1 MTSGVAQA
9 RKMPRVLVTGASGF
23 IGFHC
28 LEPLVARGYDVI
40 AVHSA
45 SKPESV
51 QGVTWVQ
58 ANLLDR
64 RAVSDL
70 IARFTPEKLL
80 HAAWYVEPGK
90 LISSPLN
97 LDWCAATL
105 HLVRDFREAGG
116 QRFAVA
122 GSAYEYDWSSG
133 TCREDVTPLTP
144 DTLYGAAKNGLR
156 EILRGYALSSGLSLG
171 WGRIFF
177 VYGPRENPRRLVSS
191 VALSLLKGEPA
202 LSSNGEQL
210 RDYMHVADVGAGLA
224 ALLDSDAQGDFNIAS
239 GEAVTIRSI
248 IEELG
253 VASGRSNLLR
263 IGALPARANDVPLVV
278 ADVEKARREIGW
290 EARIGLQ
297 QGLKQTFDWWAQQL
311 QTAG

>member
-1 MTSGVAQA
+1 MTNAGAQRGVKQ
-9 RKMPRVLVTGASGF
+9 KVLVTGASGF

-28 LEPLVARGYDVI
+28 LAPLVGRGYDVI

-45 SKPESV
+45 SRPEPV
-51 QGVTWVQ
+51 PGVTWVQ

-64 RAVSDL
+64 RVVSDL
-70 IARFTPEKLL
+70 IAGLAPDKLL

-105 HLVRDFREAGG
+105 HLVRDFRDAGG
-116 QRFAVA
+116 QRCVMV
-122 GSAYEYDWSSG
+122 GSAYEYDWSAG
-133 TCREDVTPLTP
+133 TCREDVTPLAP

-156 EILRGYALSSGLSLG
+156 EILRGYGLSSGLSIG

-202 LSSNGEQL
+202 LSSHGEQL
-210 RDYMHVADVGAGLA
+210 RDYVHVADVGAGLA
-224 ALLDSDAQGDFNIAS
+224 ALLDCDAQGDFNIAS
-239 GEAVTIRSI
+239 GEAVSIRSI
-248 IEELG
+248 IEQLG
-253 VASGRSNLLR
+253 VTSGRSHLLR

-290 EARIGLQ
+290 EAKIGLQ
-297 QGLKQTFDWWAQQL
+297 SGLKQTFDWWAQHM

>member
-1 MTSGVAQA
+1 MSLAGAD
-9 RKMPRVLVTGASGF
+9 KLPKPKVLVTGASGF
-23 IGFHC
+23 IGYHC
-28 LEPLVARGYDVI
+28 LAPLVAKGYDVI
-40 AVHSA
+40 AVYSFSA
-45 SKPESV
+45 PEPV
-51 QGVTWVQ
+51 NGVTWVK
-58 ANLLDR
+58 ADLLDPK
-64 RAVSDL
+64 AVSGL
-70 IARFTPEKLL
+70 MARIAPASLL

-105 HLVRDFREAGG
+105 KLVRDFREAGG
-116 QRFAVA
+116 QRCVVV
-122 GSAYEYDWSSG
+122 GSGYEYDWAKG
-133 TCREDVTPLTP
+133 ICREDDTPLVP

-156 EILRGYALSSGLSLG
+156 EILRGYALASGLSVG

-191 VALSLLKGEPA
+191 VALSLLKGEEA
-202 LSSNGEQL
+202 LSSHGEQL

-248 IEELG
+248 IEHLG
-253 VASGRSNLLR
+253 VASGRAHLLR

-278 ADVEKARREIGW
+278 ADVEKARRELGW
-290 EARIGLQ
+290 EAKIGLQ
-297 QGLKQTFDWWAQQL
+297 AGLRQTYEWWTNQL
-311 QTAG
+311 QTAV

>member
-1 MTSGVAQA
+1 MTNSNAQA
-9 RKMPRVLVTGASGF
+9 VTKPKVLVTGASGF

-45 SKPESV
+45 SKPEPV

-64 RAVSDL
+64 RAVPEL

-105 HLVRDFREAGG
+105 HLVREFREAGG
-116 QRFAVA
+116 QRCVVA
-122 GSAYEYDWSSG
+122 GSGYEYDWSAG
-133 TCREDVTPLTP
+133 LCREDSTPLKP

-156 EILRGYALSSGLSLG
+156 EILRGYGLSSGLSLG
-171 WGRIFF
+171 WARIFF
-177 VYGPRENPRRLVSS
+177 LYGPRENPRRLVSS

-202 LSSNGEQL
+202 LSSHGEQL
-210 RDYMHVADVGAGLA
+210 RDYMHVADAGAGLA
-224 ALLDSDAQGDFNIAS
+224 ALLDSDARGDFNIAS
-239 GEAVTIRSI
+239 GESVTIRSI
-248 IEELG
+248 IEQLG
-253 VASGRSNLLR
+253 VASGRSHLLR

-278 ADVEKARREIGW
+278 ADIERARREIRW
-290 EARIGLQ
+290 EPRIGLQ
-297 QGLKQTFDWWAQQL
+297 PGLKQTFDWWAQQM